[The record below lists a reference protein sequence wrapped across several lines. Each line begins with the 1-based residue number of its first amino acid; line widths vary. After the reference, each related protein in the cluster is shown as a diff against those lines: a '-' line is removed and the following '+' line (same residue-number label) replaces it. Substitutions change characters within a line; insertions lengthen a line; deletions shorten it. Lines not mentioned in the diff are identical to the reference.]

1 MTEFD
6 EFVESTQETLQ
17 EAVAATLD
25 KKRRLG
31 QYAIVCHDGEILR
44 MVPDPPILGEWKME
58 RDVKEVVR
66 DGK

>member
-6 EFVESTQETLQ
+6 KFIGSTQETLQ

-31 QYAIVCHDGEILR
+31 QYAVIYRDGKIIH
-44 MVPDPPILGEWKME
+44 MVPEPPVLGEWKIE
-58 RDVKEVVR
+58 EEPANAV
-66 DGK
+66 GNL